1 MNERPRNPSDGR
13 AWTALV
19 LVTNDLRFFSVVNQL
34 ASSVVNEGL
43 RTLIEVCDGAHP
55 IYLRC
60 NDPARAQIETHSG
73 HSFLYNR
80 RSAAGPAAIEID
92 LAETAFASP

>member
-1 MNERPRNPSDGR
+1 M
-13 AWTALV
+13 V
-19 LVTNDLRFFSVVNQL
+19 LT
-34 ASSVVNEGL
+34 
-43 RTLIEVCDGAHP
+43 P
-55 IYLRC
+55 IYLWC

-92 LAETAFASP
+92 LAETAFARP